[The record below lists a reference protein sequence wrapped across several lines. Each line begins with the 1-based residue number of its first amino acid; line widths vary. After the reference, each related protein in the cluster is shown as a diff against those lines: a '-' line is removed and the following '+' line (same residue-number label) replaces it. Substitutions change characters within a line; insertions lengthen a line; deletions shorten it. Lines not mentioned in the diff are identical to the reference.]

1 MEHTLKQMALA
12 VYKKEVIPALNFS
25 LTDMEGALRDK
36 IRELAPDFNTYRKNK
51 YELFELIQDVVDEVA
66 PKNIEA
72 AIGQFAEVK
81 SYGQGDKPRF
91 RKKLGRKNVKRFIT
105 KVGLGGLYER
115 VRLDKDFIDVTTH
128 AIGGAAYI
136 EFEQFLDGQMEW
148 SELIDLIIMG
158 IESAIYKEIQA
169 ALIATY
175 ASLPAANKY
184 TGAAFDATE
193 MVKLIT
199 TVKAYGGNANII
211 ATPEFAATIMASSSF
226 IGDADKAD
234 YRNQGYV
241 GRFAGAN
248 VIVLPQS
255 FEDDTNSTKIF
266 DPEYAFVIPTGGSAD
281 EKIVKV
287 ALEGQSI
294 LKEVQNTDD
303 SMEFQSYKKVG
314 VVVLTTNHYSIFR
327 NTAL

>member
-1 MEHTLKQMALA
+1 MEQTLKQMALA

-25 LTDMEGALRDK
+25 LTDMEGALREK
-36 IRELAPDFNTYRKNK
+36 VRELAPDFNTYRKNK
-51 YELFELIQDVVDEVA
+51 YELFELIQEVVDEVA
-66 PKNIEA
+66 PKKIEA

-81 SYGQGDKPRF
+81 TYGQGDKPRF

-105 KVGLGGLYER
+105 KVGLGGVYER
-115 VRLDKDFIDVTTH
+115 VRLDQDFIDVQTH

-136 EFEQFLDGQMEW
+136 EFEHFLSGQMEW
-148 SELIDLIIMG
+148 AELIDLIIDG
-158 IESAIYKEIQA
+158 IELAIYKEIRV
-169 ALIATY
+169 ALISTY
-175 ASLPAANKY
+175 SSLPAANKF
-184 TGAAFDATE
+184 TGASFDADE
-193 MVKLIT
+193 MVSLIT

-211 ATPEFAATIMASSSF
+211 ATPEFAATIMASPNF

-255 FEDDTNSTKIF
+255 FEDDSNETKVF
-266 DPEYAFVIPTGGSAD
+266 DPEYAFVIPTGGTAD

-287 ALEGQSI
+287 ALEGQSVV
-294 LKEVQNTDD
+294 KEVENSD
-303 SMEFQSYKKVG
+303 SSIEFQSYKKIG
-314 VVVLTTNHYSIFR
+314 VVVLSTNYYSIYR
-327 NTAL
+327 NTSL